1 VTCPQC
7 GAIVVA
13 ADATC
18 PNCQAML
25 AFTVPASAQ
34 PGQAALHANRPVRPV
49 RGIGIVAMI
58 LTGLTL
64 LVSLVFNVMTNLSPA
79 VGGGTTSIRS
89 LSPLVWVL
97 TTINLAATIVTI
109 VWLWRARKNVDAMVG
124 TSPRWTA
131 GWAIGAWCIPVA
143 NLVLI
148 PLVIV
153 DVVRNSMDERRA
165 RRTTAV
171 VWAWAAVQLA
181 GVLAVGGL
189 AAAVPFAAGLGGQT
203 RTAGLTFATTATI
216 AVVGTAL
223 KIAYIAMISAGQH
236 ERIAPALGG
245 PRRTRTLPTGPLAPV
260 QGEHRPPSYG

>member
-1 VTCPQC
+1 
-7 GAIVVA
+7 
-13 ADATC
+13 
-18 PNCQAML
+18 ML

-34 PGQAALHANRPVRPV
+34 PGPAGLHANWPVRPV
-49 RGIGIVAMI
+49 RGVGIAAMI

-79 VGGGTTSIRS
+79 VGGTTPIRS
-89 LSPLVWVL
+89 LSPLVWGV

-131 GWAIGAWCIPVA
+131 GWTIGAWFIPVA

-153 DVVRNSMDERRA
+153 DVARNSMDQGRA

-171 VWAWAAVQLA
+171 VWAWAAVQVG
-181 GVLAVGGL
+181 GVLAAGGL
-189 AAAVPFAAGLGGQT
+189 AAAVPFAAGVGGQA
-203 RTAGLTFATTATI
+203 RTAGLMFVTTAGI

-223 KIAYIAMISAGQH
+223 KIAYIIMISAGQH
-236 ERIAPALGG
+236 ERIAPALAG
-245 PRRTRTLPTGPLAPV
+245 PRRTRELPTGSLAQL
-260 QGEHRPPSYG
+260 QGEHRPSFDGGSR